1 MIEMDGEAYLAAVA
15 RRRRELGVTD
25 EDDAKARNAGDRR
38 TPEKREL
45 LRRIGERARAAGLEP
60 LPAKF

>member
-1 MIEMDGEAYLAAVA
+1 MIGIDGEAYLKAVA

-25 EDDAKARNAGDRR
+25 KDIARARNPRDRR

-45 LRRIGERARAAGLEP
+45 LRRIGERARAARLEP
-60 LPAKF
+60 LRAKF

>member
-1 MIEMDGEAYLAAVA
+1 MIEMDGEAYLEAVA

-25 EDDAKARNAGDRR
+25 EDDAKARNPGDRH
-38 TPEKREL
+38 TPEKREF
-45 LRRIGERARAAGLEP
+45 LRRVGERARAAGLEP